1 VIELTATQAAVLEAL
16 TDERLGLR
24 REELPA
30 ETVAQLED
38 AGLLGPEGAGALE
51 AHVTGRPIE
60 WGVRTLTQGEILAA
74 FALYCR
80 DELDDVDV
88 LETTPMR
95 LAVGWR
101 SEVSRLE
108 LRAGFIGCERLA
120 GEQPLMLLGDT
131 EAELESLVE
140 KMVGD
145 AELRGRLAVYD
156 LERLEKINAVR
167 SSAFVYF
174 EWFLRDA
181 YGVKLLPAAAFTR
194 GLIDR
199 GIISLGM
206 G

>member
-1 VIELTATQAAVLEAL
+1 VTLTQTRAAVLEAL
-16 TDERLGLR
+16 TDERLRLP

-30 ETVAQLED
+30 ETVAQLEE
-38 AGLLGPEGAGALE
+38 AGLLGPDGAGALE

-60 WGVRTLTQGEILAA
+60 WGRRTLTQGEILAA

-80 DELDDVDV
+80 DELDDVEV
-88 LETTPMR
+88 LETTQVR
-95 LAVGWR
+95 LAVRWR
-101 SEVSRLE
+101 SETSRLE

-131 EAELESLVE
+131 EADLEILVE
-140 KMVGD
+140 RMVDD

>member
-1 VIELTATQAAVLEAL
+1 VIELTAAQAAVLEAL
-16 TDERLGLR
+16 NDERLGLR
-24 REELPA
+24 GEELPA
-30 ETVAQLED
+30 ETVAQLEE
-38 AGLLGPEGAGALE
+38 AGLLGPDGAGALE
-51 AHVTGRPIE
+51 AHVTGRAIE
-60 WGVRTLTQGEILAA
+60 WGARTLTQGEILAA

-80 DELDDVDV
+80 DELDDVQV
-88 LETTPMR
+88 LAATATR
-95 LAVGWR
+95 LAVRWR
-101 SEVSRLE
+101 SETSRLE
-108 LRAGFIGCERLA
+108 LRAGLIGCERLA

-131 EAELESLVE
+131 EADLESLVE
-140 KMVGD
+140 RMVGD

-167 SSAFVYF
+167 SSVFVYF